1 MRALSRGAQTVG
13 EVTTLI
19 QGIAVQTKLLAL
31 NATIEA
37 ARAGDAGRG
46 FAVVAGEVNTLAG
59 QTKRATEEIGGQIGR
74 IQDAINEA
82 VQAIEGIVR
91 TVERTSD
98 ISAQAT
104 MQVGQQSR
112 FVQGIADG
120 VELTAHSTVAV
131 DQLVTQLSRVT
142 GSTGDVAGQ
151 VLSAASMISEQS
163 RSLKHDVG
171 QFLAN
176 VRAA

>member
-1 MRALSRGAQTVG
+1 M
-13 EVTTLI
+13 
-19 QGIAVQTKLLAL
+19 
-31 NATIEA
+31 
-37 ARAGDAGRG
+37 
-46 FAVVAGEVNTLAG
+46 
-59 QTKRATEEIGGQIGR
+59 
-74 IQDAINEA
+74 
-82 VQAIEGIVR
+82 QAIEGIVR